1 MTSLGGAVNV
11 ALAANKFKQGIR
23 EDPGNKPLFFKVAL
37 GGHLA
42 GTGLAAA
49 CLGISY
55 LGQTDTDT
63 YNLELTLNAV
73 GGFIALAGGLL
84 SLLNFVV
91 ELWQSTEGKIKLEV
105 QSTNA
110 VRNLLS
116 TLILVI
122 STVLAGY
129 TGSTDWYY
137 WLAAIGAMVAKLADV
152 QLDTGNFFAVQC
164 LEESSG
170 RFESGKGGAGKSTMK
185 ALFVFVC
192 LAAVIVAL
200 VWYSIDVQ
208 PLDEMEGD
216 DSAYYIIVL
225 IGTSLHTFLILLQLL
240 IMNVGAIANAIKGAL
255 AWISKSETCEEDS
268 VHMINEIPV
277 VSKIV
282 FTLNMFFLSLI
293 TGERI
298 EGNFSV
304 ALIAT
309 ALASLCLA
317 DIVGKNEV

>member
-1 MTSLGGAVNV
+1 MADSAVTSTLKDEPGSNGMFMA
-11 ALAANKFKQGIR
+11 AL
-23 EDPGNKPLFFKVAL
+23 V
-37 GGHLA
+37 GHLA
-42 GTGLAAA
+42 GTGVAAA

-55 LGQTDTDT
+55 LAQPDTDT

-84 SLLNFVV
+84 SLLNLAV
-91 ELWQSTEGKIKLEV
+91 ELWQPTKGKIKLEV
-105 QSTNA
+105 ESTNA

-164 LEESSG
+164 LDDSE
-170 RFESGKGGAGKSTMK
+170 RFGGAGKSTMK

-192 LAAVIVAL
+192 LAAVLVAL
-200 VWYSIDVQ
+200 TWYSIDVQ
-208 PLDEMEGD
+208 AIDKMQGD
-216 DSAYYIIVL
+216 DGAYFILVL
-225 IGTSLHTFLILLQLL
+225 TGTSLHTLLILLQLL
-240 IMNVGAIANAIKGAL
+240 IMNSEAAAGGLKNCL
-255 AWISKSETCEEDS
+255 SWITKSKPCKDDS
-268 VHMINEIPV
+268 VHMINEIPI

-282 FTLNMFFLSLI
+282 FTLNMFFLSLM
-293 TGERI
+293 TGERV
-298 EGNFSV
+298 EGNFSA
-304 ALIAT
+304 ALMAT